1 MLTAK
6 TVRRFNVVP
15 RIALL
20 SYSNFGSSL
29 NSNVF
34 KITEAL
40 KIINSADKEIMLDTI
55 NELEKIS
62 LWHAISI

>member
-15 RIALL
+15 KIALL
-20 SYSNFGSSL
+20 SYSNFGSSM
-29 NSNVF
+29 NSKVA

-40 KIINSADKEIMLDTI
+40 KIINEAEPNLSIDCEIQADFALNK
-55 NELEKIS
+55 
-62 LWHAISI
+62 